1 MISCSRLSEG
11 CRSVNVREPNPDLF
25 EIDVT
30 RIPGVGPQRA
40 ARLARLGISNVA
52 ALLFYA
58 PFRYE
63 ETAHTAD
70 SLAGEGQISVAAVV
84 SGPVSVRLR
93 GKRSMVYV
101 PVRVGARELRALFFN
116 QPYLRHQLSV
126 GRQVRITGR
135 YDSKANTLI
144 ASRCDLR
151 KDDPMDTGLL
161 PVYRVTEDLPVSALR
176 SIVASALR
184 AFGSQLSDD
193 LPATLRERF
202 KLIPLPTALHQ
213 LHFPADAE
221 ALRQARRRVVFE
233 EFLKFQLRMQGFRRW
248 RLNVRRPL
256 LHDDALRQGARAFV
270 EQLPFP
276 LTRDQEAA
284 MSAVLSDLAQERPMH
299 RLLQGDVG
307 CGKTAVAFAA
317 AAAVARAGW
326 QIAYMAPTGILAAQQ
341 LGEARKF
348 LNVSGLRVD
357 GLFGGQPTA
366 HRRTVA
372 SQLAD
377 GTLDMV
383 IGTHA
388 LAAQGLRFDRLRLVI
403 ADEQHRFGVGIRK
416 MLREKGRQ
424 VDVLQLSAT
433 PIPRTLALT
442 LHGDIAVTTIR
453 ELPPGRK
460 PVRTRWLRQSEEAVA
475 LKLVRQELSKGHQ
488 AFLIAPRID
497 SDPEGICLESVQALY
512 ERMTEEL
519 AGWRIGLIHGAMP
532 EADRDQTMQSFAEG
546 KIHVLVATTIVEV
559 GVSVPKASVMVVY
572 GADRFGLAT
581 LHQLR
586 GRIGRGAAAAECVLL
601 ADPTT
606 DAAAAR
612 LRTMTETHDGF
623 LIAQRDLMM
632 RGPGEVL
639 GERQS
644 GLPEFAVG
652 DPIRDFKIMEVA
664 RDVARE
670 LLDGDDFWLLPEY
683 GRLRAIVLS
692 EYDVHSDS

>member
-1 MISCSRLSEG
+1 
-11 CRSVNVREPNPDLF
+11 
-25 EIDVT
+25 
-30 RIPGVGPQRA
+30 
-40 ARLARLGISNVA
+40 
-52 ALLFYA
+52 
-58 PFRYE
+58 
-63 ETAHTAD
+63 
-70 SLAGEGQISVAAVV
+70 
-84 SGPVSVRLR
+84 
-93 GKRSMVYV
+93 
-101 PVRVGARELRALFFN
+101 
-116 QPYLRHQLSV
+116 
-126 GRQVRITGR
+126 
-135 YDSKANTLI
+135 
-144 ASRCDLR
+144 
-151 KDDPMDTGLL
+151 
-161 PVYRVTEDLPVSALR
+161 
-176 SIVASALR
+176 
-184 AFGSQLSDD
+184 
-193 LPATLRERF
+193 
-202 KLIPLPTALHQ
+202 
-213 LHFPADAE
+213 
-221 ALRQARRRVVFE
+221 
-233 EFLKFQLRMQGFRRW
+233 
-248 RLNVRRPL
+248 
-256 LHDDALRQGARAFV
+256 
-270 EQLPFP
+270 
-276 LTRDQEAA
+276 
-284 MSAVLSDLAQERPMH
+284 
-299 RLLQGDVG
+299 
-307 CGKTAVAFAA
+307 
-317 AAAVARAGW
+317 
-326 QIAYMAPTGILAAQQ
+326 
-341 LGEARKF
+341 
-348 LNVSGLRVD
+348 
-357 GLFGGQPTA
+357 
-366 HRRTVA
+366 
-372 SQLAD
+372 
-377 GTLDMV
+377 MV

-388 LAAQGLRFDRLRLVI
+388 LAAQGLHFDRLRLVI

-497 SDPEGICLESVQALY
+497 SDPEGICPESVQALY

-519 AGWRIGLIHGAMP
+519 AGWRIGLMHGAMP
-532 EADRDQTMQSFAEG
+532 EADRDQTMQTFAEG

-586 GRIGRGAAAAECVLL
+586 GRIGRGTAAAECVLL

-606 DAAAAR
+606 DEAAAR